1 MLPPEFRV
9 SWPFDSGE
17 EAKNIFS
24 RWPHGFPIGTILA
37 ILICRSPRCFLLSYR
52 SIGPSIQD
60 KKQKTDFQRWLP
72 RRQSWISDRN
82 GYSFFFFFFLFF
94 FYLQVTSMLP
104 TKFQVGGSGEEAKN
118 RFSRWPPRR
127 PSWISDRNNFIY
139 FLSTGH
145 PDASTKFRVNWP
157 FGSEEEAQ
165 NSVPRRPSWISNRN
179 DFSYF

>member
-1 MLPPEFRV
+1 MLPPKFRV

-52 SIGPSIQD
+52 SIGPSVQD
-60 KKQKTDFQRWLP
+60 KKRKTNFQRWLP

-82 GYSFFFFFFLFF
+82 DYSFFFFFFF

-104 TKFQVGGSGEEAKN
+104 TKLQVGGSGEEAKN
-118 RFSRWPPRR
+118 RIFKMAASAAILDFR
-127 PSWISDRNNFIY
+127 SEQFY
-139 FLSTGH
+139 LFFFSTGH